1 MEAYLLDWAS
11 LLLRWLHVIAGIVW
25 IGASFYFVALDN
37 SLEPPNPPKKGVLG
51 ENWSIH
57 GGGFYHKQKYVV
69 APEQLPERLHWFKWE
84 AYWTWISGFVLFVV
98 AYYLHA
104 DTMLI
109 DRAVL
114 DIAPS
119 TAVLASLGLIV
130 VGWVVYDL
138 LCRSTLG
145 NHDGWLAAV
154 GFALIA
160 LAAWGCAQIFGGRGA
175 YLQVGVMVGTIMVAN
190 VAMVIIPGQKK
201 IVAAM
206 TAGQTP
212 DPKYGRWGKQRS
224 VHNNYVTLP
233 VVFIMLS
240 GHYPM
245 TYGHPQAWAVL
256 VAVFA
261 IGGVVRHYFNRRNA
275 GQTIRWL
282 PAAAAAMVVVLA
294 MLIVPRAPESNSARA
309 ASLSDVQQVMALRCQ
324 SCHAAMPTQ
333 PGFVQP
339 PGGIM
344 LDTPERISQLAQK
357 IHQQAVLSKVM
368 PPGNLTG
375 ITEDERA
382 IIAAWYRNGAAGR

>member
-1 MEAYLLDWAS
+1 MRAYLLDWVS

-37 SLEPPNPPKKGVLG
+37 TLDPPNPPKKGVLG

-69 APEQLPERLHWFKWE
+69 APDRLPDRLHWFKWE
-84 AYWTWISGFVLFVV
+84 AYWTWISGFALFVV
-98 AYYLHA
+98 AYYVHA
-104 DTMLI
+104 DTMLV
-109 DRAVL
+109 DRSVL

-119 TAVLASLGLIV
+119 TAILLSLGLIV
-130 VGWVVYDL
+130 AGWVVYDL
-138 LCRSTLG
+138 LCRSPLG
-145 NHDGWLAAV
+145 KHEGWFAAV

-160 LAAWGCAQIFGGRGA
+160 LTAWGCAQIFGGRGA
-175 YLQVGVMVGTIMVAN
+175 YLQVGVMIGTIMVAN

-201 IVAAM
+201 MVEAM
-206 TAGQTP
+206 TAGLAP

-233 VVFIMLS
+233 VVFIMIS

-256 VAVFA
+256 VAVFL
-261 IGGVVRHYFNRRNA
+261 IGAVVRHYFNRMHA
-275 GQTIRWL
+275 GQTLTWL
-282 PAAAAAMVVVLA
+282 PAAAAAMVIVLA
-294 MLIVPRAPESNSARA
+294 FLIMPRPPEIVPGKT
-309 ASLSDVQQVMALRCQ
+309 ASLAEVQQVMALRCA
-324 SCHAAMPTQ
+324 SCHAATPTQ
-333 PGFVQP
+333 PGFAAA

-344 LDTPERISQLAQK
+344 LDTPERITALAQK
-357 IHQQAVLSKVM
+357 IHQQVVLAKVM
-368 PPGNLTG
+368 PPGNLTQ

-382 IIAAWYRNGAAGR
+382 TIAVWFQNGAGGK